1 MAVFEAFLE
10 SFVRQSRA
18 AGREQ
23 YVVPYLMSAFPGC
36 TDEDMYAL
44 THWLRQRR
52 WNPRQTQ
59 CFIPTPGTIATAMY
73 YCAKNE
79 AGEDIEVARSD
90 AARLR
95 QHRILMPVAETAE
108 GPRRP
113 QGMRRPENRQ
123 DRRKR

>member
-1 MAVFEAFLE
+1 
-10 SFVRQSRA
+10 
-18 AGREQ
+18 
-23 YVVPYLMSAFPGC
+23 
-36 TDEDMYAL
+36 MYAL
-44 THWLRQRR
+44 AHWLRQRR

-113 QGMRRPENRQ
+113 QGMRRSENRQ

>member
-1 MAVFEAFLE
+1 
-10 SFVRQSRA
+10 
-18 AGREQ
+18 
-23 YVVPYLMSAFPGC
+23 
-36 TDEDMYAL
+36 
-44 THWLRQRR
+44 
-52 WNPRQTQ
+52 
-59 CFIPTPGTIATAMY
+59 MY

-108 GPRRP
+108 GPRKP
-113 QGMRRPENRQ
+113 QGMRRSENRQ